1 MCEGESQRERET
13 GGNVCLCVY
22 VCVCVCV
29 CVGVSIEY
37 VCVLCVCVCMS
48 IEYVC
53 VSCVCL
59 LKGYLE
65 ELVRLREAQLAECV
79 SQNKVLMQRFS
90 DTELSH
96 KLEKEQF
103 EFIILELQD
112 QL

>member
-1 MCEGESQRERET
+1 MCVCVS
-13 GGNVCLCVY
+13 VCFCVCVSVSVCVCFCLCVY
-22 VCVCVCV
+22 VCFCVSVCVCV
-29 CVGVSIEY
+29 P
-37 VCVLCVCVCMS
+37 VCV
-48 IEYVC
+48 YV
-53 VSCVCL
+53 CVCL